1 MTSKFKLDSFF
12 IMFITN
18 KNGLHSAWI
27 YTHLYSAKMDVEV
40 IRAPNE
46 YLSWA
51 EETVKEQLSQKV
63 YTPPTNYAQYG
74 AGFRQGGQ
82 KYIADEKITTPE
94 KELANYKNVSAMT
107 DKEWEEFSM
116 GRWD

>member
-18 KNGLHSAWI
+18 KNGQHGAWL
-27 YTHLYSAKMDVEV
+27 YTHLYSVKMDVEV
-40 IRAPNE
+40 VRAPNE

-51 EETVKEQLSQKV
+51 EETVKAQLSQKV
-63 YTPPTNYAQYG
+63 YAQYG
-74 AGFRQGGQ
+74 VGFKQGGQ
-82 KYIADEKITTPE
+82 KYIADEKLTVPTKPQGHVDYNGKPISE
-94 KELANYKNVSAMT
+94 MT